1 MLHCAAEAYQN
12 RKDDWG
18 QDLSTGSKLA
28 RWRRIAVC
36 LTLGL
41 LLAGCSGKN
50 TYNRDYDKLPKGS
63 YTGKSYTVKR
73 GDTLYYIAWITDS
86 EVSDLARINKIRPPY
101 NLEVG
106 QKLRLSG
113 GAPTKTAAT
122 RRKTSS
128 SAIAKQTPPPGAARC
143 WRWPTSGRI
152 VQAYSNA
159 DGGNKGIDI
168 AGKRGQPI
176 YASAKGK
183 VVYVG
188 NQLRGYGNLI
198 MIKHGEDF
206 ITAYA
211 HNDTTLVRNG
221 QDVKAG
227 QKIGIMGSTGTD
239 SVFLHFQIRY
249 RATALDPQ
257 RYLPPQGSS
266 PSC

>member
-1 MLHCAAEAYQN
+1 M
-12 RKDDWG
+12 
-18 QDLSTGSKLA
+18 SVGSKLA
-28 RWRRIAVC
+28 GWRYAAVF
-36 LTLGL
+36 LALGL
-41 LLAGCSGKN
+41 LLAGCSGKSG
-50 TYNRDYDKLPKGS
+50 YNRNYDKLPKGS
-63 YTGKSYTVKR
+63 YSGKSYTVKR

-86 EVSDLARINKIRPPY
+86 EVRDLARINKIRAPY
-101 NLEVG
+101 NLKVG

-113 GAPTKTAAT
+113 SALTLTAAN
-122 RRKTSS
+122 RRTTTTSGTVL
-128 SAIAKQTPPPGAARC
+128 AKQMPPPGASRC
-143 WRWPTSGRI
+143 WRWPATGKI
-152 VQAYSNA
+152 VQAYSAA

-168 AGKRGQPI
+168 AGPRGLPI

-221 QDVKAG
+221 QNVKAG
-227 QKIGIMGSTGTD
+227 QKIGTMGSTGTD

-249 RATALDPQ
+249 RATALNPQ

>member
-1 MLHCAAEAYQN
+1 M
-12 RKDDWG
+12 
-18 QDLSTGSKLA
+18 SIGSKLA
-28 RWRRIAVC
+28 GWRHAAVC
-36 LTLGL
+36 LALGL
-41 LLAGCSGKN
+41 LLAGCSGDSV
-50 TYNRDYDKLPKGS
+50 YNRNYDKLPKGS
-63 YTGKSYTVKR
+63 YSGKSYTVKR

-86 EVSDLARINKIRPPY
+86 EVRDLASINKIRAPY
-101 NLEVG
+101 HLKVG

-113 GAPTKTAAT
+113 SAPTKTAAN
-122 RRKTSS
+122 RRKTTTSG
-128 SAIAKQTPPPGAARC
+128 AVLAKQMPPPGASRC
-143 WRWPTSGRI
+143 WRWPATGKI
-152 VQAYSNA
+152 VQAYSSA

-168 AGKRGQPI
+168 AGPRGLPI

-211 HNDTTLVRNG
+211 HNDTMLVRNG
-221 QDVKAG
+221 QNVKAA
-227 QKIGIMGSTGTD
+227 QKIGTMGSTGTG

>member
-1 MLHCAAEAYQN
+1 M
-12 RKDDWG
+12 
-18 QDLSTGSKLA
+18 STGSKLA
-28 RWRRIAVC
+28 WWRRAAVC
-36 LTLGL
+36 LTLSL

-50 TYNRDYDKLPKGS
+50 SYNRDYDKLPKGS
-63 YTGKSYTVKR
+63 YSGKSYTVKR

-86 EVSDLARINKIRPPY
+86 EVSELARINKIRPPY
-101 NLEVG
+101 GLEVG

-113 GAPTKTAAT
+113 SAPTKTASN
-122 RRKTSS
+122 RRKNTSS
-128 SAIAKQTPPPGAARC
+128 GAVLAKSTPPPGTSRC
-143 WRWPTSGRI
+143 WRWPATGKI
-152 VQAYSNA
+152 AQKYSTA

-168 AGKRGQPI
+168 AGARGQPI
-176 YASAKGK
+176 FASAKGK

-227 QKIGIMGSTGTD
+227 QKIGTMGSTGTD

-249 RATALDPQ
+249 RASALDPQ